1 MASTTQC
8 ERCTGAL
15 VVVRVG
21 RGRLAEPSCRRECG
35 EGAAEMEG
43 GAGGWGHRAV
53 VKEADVR
60 DDELD
65 TAIDMLIEKVRRTAR
80 GLI

>member
-1 MASTTQC
+1 M
-8 ERCTGAL
+8 
-15 VVVRVG
+15 
-21 RGRLAEPSCRRECG
+21 
-35 EGAAEMEG
+35 EGA
-43 GAGGWGHRAV
+43 AGGWGHRAV
-53 VKEADVR
+53 VREAVVR